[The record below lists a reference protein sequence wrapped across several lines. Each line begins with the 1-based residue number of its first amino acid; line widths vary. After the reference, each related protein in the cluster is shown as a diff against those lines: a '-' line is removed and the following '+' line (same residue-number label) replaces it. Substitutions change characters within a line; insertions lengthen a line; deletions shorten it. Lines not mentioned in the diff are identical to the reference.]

1 MELDKKSFA
10 AMRDAMA
17 VYDADREILIKTS
30 RDALKHSKAVVYAMQ
45 RNDFPDAK
53 KHLDAA
59 KTVIKNLDKI
69 LKKDAHH
76 SQTGAYGDALEEYV
90 EASTMYGVLHDEK
103 LLTAKDIGVDI
114 DTYLPGICDLVG
126 ELVRKAIN
134 ASISGDYAL
143 ALKLKHFVSD
153 LYNELMLFD
162 FRNSPVRRK
171 FDAIKY
177 GLEKLENLVLELKL
191 KGKI

>member
-1 MELDKKSFA
+1 MELSKKPFVQ
-10 AMRDAMA
+10 MRDEMTR
-17 VYDADREILIKTS
+17 YDADREVLIKTS
-30 RDALKHSKAVVYAMQ
+30 RDALKHSKAAIYSMQ
-45 RNDFPDAK
+45 RNEFSDAK

-59 KTVIKNLDKI
+59 KAVIKNLDKI

-76 SQTGAYGDALEEYV
+76 CQTGAYGDALEEYV
-90 EASTMYGVLHDEK
+90 EASTMYGVLHDGK
-103 LLTAKDIGVDI
+103 LPTAKDLGVDT
-114 DTYLPGICDLVG
+114 DTYLPGLCDLVG

-134 ASISGDYAL
+134 ASIAGDYAL
-143 ALKLKHFVSD
+143 ALKIRHFVSD
-153 LYNELMLFD
+153 LYNELMIFD
-162 FRNSPVRRK
+162 FRNVPVRKK